1 MPDRIYRLF
10 LFTLIFAPLSF
21 GARAEWSFLIVATCT
36 FSGYL
41 LFLSYCRKQQQNVWY
56 QTPGLLPLM
65 LFLCWIMIQIIPLP
79 IFLVETISPA
89 TVKLHQETIG
99 IVEPVEWLSLSMNKR
114 STLLEFFRYTT
125 YAVFYILTVQLLIR
139 KDYLKKTVQ
148 YIVVLSSGMAVL
160 AILQYFLS
168 ADRIYWFRSVQEN
181 ATPFGPYI
189 YHNHYAGFMEM
200 VFPLSLVLFI
210 HTRPIVLYGSF
221 RRRAF
226 EFLNNPMTNTH
237 LLIGLST
244 IIIGVSIFLSYS
256 RGGIISLCI
265 SLCFLAGMLAFQN
278 RKKENYFLFP
288 AIIILILFTVGWFGW
303 DFIFERFEK
312 IRNADGLIHDAR
324 LLLWADIM
332 GMIKDFPITGTGFG
346 TFIDMY
352 PGYRSVPENLIFEH
366 AHNDYLELFTNGGL
380 IGEGLIFWFM
390 ASIFRK
396 TISGFRIRRDSYSII
411 LSIGCMTGILSIL
424 LHSVTDFNLQNGANG
439 LYFFFLFGLLVS
451 ATHTRL
457 RSRNEQTYLDKR
469 KKPLGKW
476 VPTVTVLLL
485 IVSLGFQAGCVA
497 GKYYFSTIQNIY
509 LDEGVSEDEL
519 QRILPV
525 AQKASL
531 YDPLNAQYYLGI
543 GNIAYFLHNR
553 YMAMENYK
561 KAVFCNPAKGEYLQR
576 MGIALSENGRAG
588 NAEKLFQ
595 TGIIR
600 DNKNPESYSQY
611 ALWLL
616 SQNRADESVV
626 FFQKAMELDLN
637 KANLLAV
644 IDHMEK
650 GGTGKDWM
658 VKALPQRVESFLH
671 FADYLKKK
679 NGNSHLPQV
688 YQTALRLLVKQK
700 DGQQAWHFIALS
712 NYVMASGQN
721 DEALRIM
728 SIARDRMP
736 ENPWIRIKSGDL
748 YHQVG
753 ISYRAVE
760 EYQKALSIDPNLVSA
775 RKKLSALESG

>member
-1 MPDRIYRLF
+1 MPDRIYHLF
-10 LFTLIFAPLSF
+10 LFTLIFAPLAF
-21 GARAEWSFLIVATCT
+21 GARAEWSFVIVATCT
-36 FSGYL
+36 FSGFL
-41 LFLSYCRKQQQNVWY
+41 LFFKYCREQHDIWY

-65 LFLCWIMIQIIPLP
+65 LFLCWIVIQIIPLP
-79 IFLVETISPA
+79 IFLVEIISPV
-89 TVKLHQETIG
+89 TVKLHHETIG

-114 STLLEFFRYTT
+114 STLLEFFRYAT
-125 YAVFYILTVQLLIR
+125 YAVFYILTVQLLVR
-139 KDYLKKTVQ
+139 KEYLKKTIH
-148 YIVVLSSGMAVL
+148 YIVILSSGMAIL

-168 ADRIYWFRSVQEN
+168 ADEIYWFRSVPEN
-181 ATPFGPYI
+181 ATPFGPYM

-221 RRRAF
+221 RQRIF
-226 EFLNNPMTNTH
+226 EFLNNPTTNIH
-237 LLIGLST
+237 LLLGLST
-244 IIIGVSIFLSYS
+244 IIIGASIFLSYS

-265 SLCFLAGMLAFQN
+265 ALCFLAGMLALQN

-288 AIIILILFTVGWFGW
+288 TIMIMILFTVGWFGW

-312 IRNADGLIHDAR
+312 IRNADGLIYDAR
-324 LLLWADIM
+324 LLLWADTM
-332 GMIKDFPITGTGFG
+332 NMIKDFPLTGTGFG

-366 AHNDYLELFTNGGL
+366 AHNDYLEFFTNGGL
-380 IGEGLIFWFM
+380 IGSGLILWFM
-390 ASIFRK
+390 VSIFNK
-396 TISGFRIRRDSYSII
+396 TIRAFRKRRDSYSMII
-411 LSIGCMTGILSIL
+411 SIACMTGIISIL

-457 RSRNEQTYLDKR
+457 HVRNEQTYLIKP
-469 KKPLGKW
+469 KKPPGKW
-476 VPTVTVLLL
+476 IPAVTAVLL
-485 IVSLGFQAGCVA
+485 IVSLVVQSGCVT

-509 LDEGVSEDEL
+509 LDETVSEGKL
-519 QRILPV
+519 RQLLPI

-531 YDPLNAQYYLGI
+531 YDPLNALYYFGI
-543 GNIAYFLHNR
+543 GNISYFLRDGDAAVDH
-553 YMAMENYK
+553 YQ

-576 MGIALSENGRAG
+576 LGIVLSENGRTG
-588 NAEKLFQ
+588 DAEKLFQ

-600 DNKNPESYSQY
+600 DKNSPESYSQY

-644 IDHMEK
+644 IDRMEK
-650 GGTGKDWM
+650 GGAGNDLIL
-658 VKALPQRVESFLH
+658 KALPQQVESFLH

-679 NGNSHLPQV
+679 NGNSYLPQV

-712 NYVMASGQN
+712 NYVMAKGQS

-728 SIARDRMP
+728 GMARDRMP
-736 ENPWIRIKSGDL
+736 ENPWIRVKSGDL

-760 EYQKALSIDPNLVSA
+760 EYQKALSIDPNLAPA
-775 RKKLSALESG
+775 RKKLSALERG